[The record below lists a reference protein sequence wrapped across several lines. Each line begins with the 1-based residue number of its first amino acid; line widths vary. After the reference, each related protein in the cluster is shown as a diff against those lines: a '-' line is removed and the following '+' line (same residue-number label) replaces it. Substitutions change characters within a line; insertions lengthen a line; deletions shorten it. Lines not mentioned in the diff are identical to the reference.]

1 MRKTDCRKVRREIEE
16 TTPGYLLSAEV
27 NDHLMNCGACETLAR
42 EHVKLREI
50 VSSLATVAAPD
61 DFDFRLR
68 ARLAAEKRRRAQPFA
83 LGNLSFGVR
92 ASALATILLL
102 VGSAFVFVNLR
113 NGSDNQ
119 PSAGVAKTGSNPTST
134 QQGASPG
141 STVARVPQANEG
153 NTVAV
158 SLGSRGERTPKRA
171 GVRREIAT
179 LNDPNRVKTRD
190 LSSTPAPVLKR
201 FDEVA
206 GTYPTS
212 AFPINASYQSLKVS
226 VDNGRGSSRT
236 ISLPTVSFGS
246 QQALSQSA
254 SPLIASARET
264 W

>member
-16 TTPGYLLSAEV
+16 TTPGYLLSSDA
-27 NDHLMNCGACETLAR
+27 NDHMMSCAACETLAR
-42 EHVKLREI
+42 EHVKLRAI
-50 VSSLATVAAPD
+50 VSSLGTVAAPD

-68 ARLAAEKRRRAQPFA
+68 ARLAAEKHKRAQPFA
-83 LGNLSFGVR
+83 LVNLSLGLR
-92 ASALATILLL
+92 ASALATILL
-102 VGSAFVFVNLR
+102 VIGSAFVVVKLR
-113 NGSDNQ
+113 NGMDSQ
-119 PSAGVAKTGSNPTST
+119 PSAGVAKTESNPASN
-134 QQGASPG
+134 QQGTSPG
-141 STVARVPQANEG
+141 NIVAPAPQADEG

-158 SLGSRGERTPKRA
+158 SMGSRSERTPKRA
-171 GVRREIAT
+171 GSRRDVAT
-179 LNDPNRVKTRD
+179 LNDPNRVRSRD
-190 LSSTPAPVLKR
+190 QASTPATVLKR

-226 VDNGRGSSRT
+226 VDSGRGSSRT
-236 ISLPTVSFGS
+236 ISLPRVSFGS